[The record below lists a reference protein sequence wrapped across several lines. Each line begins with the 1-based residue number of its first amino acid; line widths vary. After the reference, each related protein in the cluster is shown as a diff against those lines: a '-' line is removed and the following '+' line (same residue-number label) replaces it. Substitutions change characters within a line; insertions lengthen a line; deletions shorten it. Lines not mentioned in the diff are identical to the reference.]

1 MYDDAIYEKYKETQ
15 SIPRDA
21 FLFIHKFFNN
31 GLCMPKAL
39 LDDLCWNFAWNLEKL
54 PGLKENKVNKN
65 S

>member
-1 MYDDAIYEKYKETQ
+1 MHEEVIFEKTRLIYLMYDDAIYEKYKETQ

-39 LDDLCWNFAWNLEKL
+39 LDDLC
-54 PGLKENKVNKN
+54 
-65 S
+65 